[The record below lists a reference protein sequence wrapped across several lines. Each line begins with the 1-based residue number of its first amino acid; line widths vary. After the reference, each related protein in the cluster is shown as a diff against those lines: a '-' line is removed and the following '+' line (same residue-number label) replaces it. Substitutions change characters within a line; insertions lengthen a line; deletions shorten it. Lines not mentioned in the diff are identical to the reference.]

1 MAANSAGEVKHIH
14 STESAKTLLKSEA
27 LHEYMLNTMVYPREN
42 EYLRELRH
50 ITEQHAYG
58 YMLSPPDEEQL
69 LSLLLKVMGAR
80 NTIEVGVF
88 TGGSVL
94 ATALAI
100 PDDGR
105 IVAID
110 VSREFFGLG
119 LPVIEKA
126 GVAHK

>member
-1 MAANSAGEVKHIH
+1 
-14 STESAKTLLKSEA
+14 
-27 LHEYMLNTMVYPREN
+27 
-42 EYLRELRH
+42 
-50 ITEQHAYG
+50 
-58 YMLSPPDEEQL
+58 MLSPPDEEQF
-69 LSLLLKVMGAR
+69 LSLLFKVMGAR

-110 VSREFFGLG
+110 VSREYFDLG
-119 LPVIEKA
+119 RPVIEKA
-126 GVAHK
+126 GVAHKVDFREGPALPILADLLADVRRHAINRLCS